1 MASEVYSS
9 LARLRESATRHAGVR
24 GLYKLAMTLKQAAA
38 PSSHAIALSD
48 FRMAFSAI
56 GTRSDVDLVASVC
69 ERDEAGSLVL
79 APMLA
84 LVCGDLSPAQCSLVD
99 RAWKLVAG
107 PTRTVVRLAKL
118 VGRSA
123 RAAASPTARAAFTD
137 VWGEVRNGC
146 VTYEMFVSYHMGL
159 ALDVEG
165 YDAFDAAVR
174 NEWGLAPDADTLA
187 PLPAKRNPGA
197 SCLSASA
204 GGLGPQGTAPPVVS
218 AKGRGARTHTS
229 NLKGNGLSGL
239 VGAELDDG
247 TDDCNAAIARRQR
260 GPVSGHQLGGVSHER
275 MLTAQRGHF
284 DTSRS
289 IVTVAVGTEPST
301 ANRDMYVHPNLS
313 STRDHFG
320 EGFMVSEEPR
330 SRGGSFSGMT
340 CLPPQMT
347 SAMRTHI
354 QIVGEGAGSQLG
366 DTVQRV
372 RHSKVAPTSAEI
384 TASVRAAARE
394 AASAAPERMRL
405 DPLAAGTAA
414 LLAALPPIRPPP
426 PIVRGLD
433 EERMAK
439 LRALLARVRD
449 RTVHRSGVY
458 GLRVLTMRL
467 RQNAWE
473 EFAME
478 YGAAAATAAATQKGS
493 LPISDAN
500 FRAVMRD
507 LRVRA
512 QDVEDLLSLFDFAPN
527 RGKTDL
533 ALVEH
538 ALRASSRSAVTN
550 MGKIGCVLNSA
561 RQRFVDTLWLA
572 LSGNGAHA
580 TVAIVKIANSYDFS
594 RDPDVLSRLMR
605 TGEAAERFAMLW
617 RVGSEQTMLDVH
629 QFRDFFEDLSATT
642 ESDVQFE
649 ELVRTPWIEARAAV
663 VDNFRRAPTDGSLPI
678 ASDAAVAAA
687 LERQRESTS
696 SYEVD
701 QANLVSRAPY
711 VLSLFFFSLPF
722 SLSCAD
728 TLSRTAS
735 SLTPHTHTH
744 DKHHNL
750 SPSFAALRSHE
761 SAADT
766 PRAYLAGVEHIN
778 REASHDAIR
787 GGGLDFLN
795 VAPESTLA
803 AHHSGKKMMRG
814 AWAATRSPAPPA
826 ARGKKMATPPRKTGF
841 W

>member
-1 MASEVYSS
+1 
-9 LARLRESATRHAGVR
+9 
-24 GLYKLAMTLKQAAA
+24 
-38 PSSHAIALSD
+38 
-48 FRMAFSAI
+48 
-56 GTRSDVDLVASVC
+56 
-69 ERDEAGSLVL
+69 
-79 APMLA
+79 
-84 LVCGDLSPAQCSLVD
+84 
-99 RAWKLVAG
+99 
-107 PTRTVVRLAKL
+107 
-118 VGRSA
+118 
-123 RAAASPTARAAFTD
+123 
-137 VWGEVRNGC
+137 
-146 VTYEMFVSYHMGL
+146 
-159 ALDVEG
+159 
-165 YDAFDAAVR
+165 
-174 NEWGLAPDADTLA
+174 
-187 PLPAKRNPGA
+187 
-197 SCLSASA
+197 
-204 GGLGPQGTAPPVVS
+204 
-218 AKGRGARTHTS
+218 
-229 NLKGNGLSGL
+229 
-239 VGAELDDG
+239 
-247 TDDCNAAIARRQR
+247 
-260 GPVSGHQLGGVSHER
+260 
-275 MLTAQRGHF
+275 
-284 DTSRS
+284 
-289 IVTVAVGTEPST
+289 
-301 ANRDMYVHPNLS
+301 
-313 STRDHFG
+313 
-320 EGFMVSEEPR
+320 
-330 SRGGSFSGMT
+330 
-340 CLPPQMT
+340 
-347 SAMRTHI
+347 
-354 QIVGEGAGSQLG
+354 
-366 DTVQRV
+366 
-372 RHSKVAPTSAEI
+372 
-384 TASVRAAARE
+384 
-394 AASAAPERMRL
+394 MRL

-433 EERMAK
+433 EEHMAK

-533 ALVEH
+533 VLVEH

-722 SLSCAD
+722 LFLVCRHAVSN
-728 TLSRTAS
+728 TAS
-735 SLTPHTHTH
+735 SLTPHTH
-744 DKHHNL
+744 DKHTI
-750 SPSFAALRSHE
+750 SPPALPHCARTSRQQTLHARISRAWSTSIAKRATTRFAAAVSTFSMLHRNQRWLR
-761 SAADT
+761 T
-766 PRAYLAGVEHIN
+766 IRAK
-778 REASHDAIR
+778 R
-787 GGGLDFLN
+787 
-795 VAPESTLA
+795 
-803 AHHSGKKMMRG
+803 
-814 AWAATRSPAPPA
+814 
-826 ARGKKMATPPRKTGF
+826 
-841 W
+841 